1 MNTQMKRRNFWIM
14 VFGDI
19 LLILSSYYFAY
30 YLRFE
35 GNIPSA
41 AVTNFARTIWWIIA
55 VKLLCFVFFDLY
67 KGMWRYTSIHDL
79 VNLAKACVSSS
90 TIIVVILLISVRFVG
105 FPRSVFVMDFLLTFL
120 LLGGFRLGI
129 RLYYHRRNNS
139 GRFFFNTSG
148 NGYKKMLVVGAGDAT
163 EKLLREIN
171 ENKDLH
177 YDVVGLLDDDISK
190 LRRTI
195 HGVPV
200 LGTPNDMDKIA
211 RTWTVDEIVIALPSA
226 SAEQMRRF
234 VALCERTGLPYKTLP
249 ALGELLDGRVS
260 VNSVRDV
267 RYEDLLRRDPV
278 HLELEQIGDYLTSK
292 RAMVTGG
299 AGSIGAELCR
309 QIVRFSPEML
319 ILADRNESGLY
330 ETELELVAKFP
341 DLKTV
346 PVLGPIQYRHLMEKI
361 FHRYHPQVVFHAAA
375 YKHVPMMETQPWEA
389 IFNNIV
395 GSQTLLDLCHLNG
408 VERVVVVS
416 TDKAVRPTNIMG
428 ASKRIVE
435 LLTQIYAREYNS
447 RCMAVRFGN
456 VVGSAGSVLPLF
468 ERQIARGGPVTVTHP
483 EVTRYFMT
491 IPESAQLILQA
502 GAIGKGGEIFILKMG
517 TPVRIDDMAKD
528 LIKMSGFR
536 PGLDIEVKY
545 IGLRP
550 GEKLYEELI
559 TEGEGITETEH
570 NDIMVLNCENG
581 SCLEEMRGYIE
592 DLVRMAEA
600 CDAEEIKKAL
610 KKIVP
615 EYEPWAGHSE
625 IMQSVSAECQ
635 VSPKLFQEDVFG
647 EKSEKG

>member
-1 MNTQMKRRNFWIM
+1 L
-14 VFGDI
+14 GDI
-19 LLILSSYYFAY
+19 LLVLFSYYSAY

-35 GNIPSA
+35 GNIQSA
-41 AVTNFARTIWWIIA
+41 AFMNFERSIWWVVP
-55 VKLLCFVFFDLY
+55 VKLVCFVFFDLY

-79 VNLAKACVSSS
+79 MNLIKACLVSS
-90 TIIVVILLISVRFVG
+90 TIIVLILLVSVRFTG
-105 FPRSVFVMDFLLTFL
+105 FPRSVFVIDLLLTLL

-129 RLYYHRRNNS
+129 RLFYHQVGGS
-139 GRFFFNTSG
+139 TGRILFGITRPG
-148 NGYKKMLVVGAGDAT
+148 LKKLLIIGAGDAS
-163 EKLLREIN
+163 EKLLREIRGN
-171 ENKDLH
+171 RDLF
-177 YDVVGLLDDDISK
+177 YDVVGLLDDDPTK
-190 LRRTI
+190 LRKTI

-200 LGTPNDMDKIA
+200 IGSTHDIGQITRKNGI
-211 RTWTVDEIVIALPSA
+211 DEIVIALPSA
-226 SAEQMRRF
+226 TAEHMRHF
-234 VALCERTGLPYKTLP
+234 VTLCERTGLPYKTLP
-249 ALGELLDGRVS
+249 ALGELLDGKIS
-260 VNSVRDV
+260 VNSVREV
-267 RYEDLLRRDPV
+267 RYEDLLRREPV
-278 HLELEQIGDYLTSK
+278 HLELEQIGKYLTNK
-292 RAMVTGG
+292 RVMVTGG

-309 QIVRFSPEML
+309 QIARFRPEML

-341 DLKTV
+341 NLKTL
-346 PVLGPIQYRHLMEKI
+346 PVLGPIQYRYLMERI
-361 FHRYHPQVVFHAAA
+361 FHRYHPQAVFHAAA

-408 VERVVVVS
+408 VDRVVVVS

-468 ERQIARGGPVTVTHP
+468 EKQIERGGPVTVTHP

-517 TPVRIDDMAKD
+517 TPVRIDDMARD
-528 LIKMSGFR
+528 LIRMSGLK
-536 PGLDIEVKY
+536 PDLDIEVKY

-559 TEGEGITETEH
+559 TEGEGITETDHDE
-570 NDIMVLNCENG
+570 IMVLNCANG

-592 DLVRMAEA
+592 ELVRLAEA

-610 KKIVP
+610 KRIVP
-615 EYEPWAGHSE
+615 EYMPWTAEDSRQQPAGSGQQAIQTCKIE
-625 IMQSVSAECQ
+625 GESKIAE
-635 VSPKLFQEDVFG
+635 V
-647 EKSEKG
+647 

>member
-1 MNTQMKRRNFWIM
+1 M
-14 VFGDI
+14 GDI
-19 LLILSSYYFAY
+19 LLVLFSYYSAY

-35 GNIPSA
+35 GNIQSA
-41 AVTNFARTIWWIIA
+41 AFMNFERSIWWVVP
-55 VKLLCFVFFDLY
+55 VKLVCFVFFDLY

-79 VNLAKACVSSS
+79 MNLIKACLVSS
-90 TIIVVILLISVRFVG
+90 TIIVLILLVSVRFTG
-105 FPRSVFVMDFLLTFL
+105 FPRSVFVIDLLLTLL

-129 RLYYHRRNNS
+129 RLFYHQVGGS
-139 GRFFFNTSG
+139 TGRILFGITRPG
-148 NGYKKMLVVGAGDAT
+148 LKKLLIIGAGDAS
-163 EKLLREIN
+163 EKLLREIRGN
-171 ENKDLH
+171 RDLF
-177 YDVVGLLDDDISK
+177 YDVVGLLDDDPTK
-190 LRRTI
+190 LRKTI

-200 LGTPNDMDKIA
+200 IGSTHDIGQITRKNGI
-211 RTWTVDEIVIALPSA
+211 DEIVIALPSA
-226 SAEQMRRF
+226 TAEHMRHF
-234 VALCERTGLPYKTLP
+234 VTLCERTGLPYKTLP
-249 ALGELLDGRVS
+249 ALGELLDGKIS
-260 VNSVRDV
+260 VNSVREV
-267 RYEDLLRRDPV
+267 RYEDLLRREPV
-278 HLELEQIGDYLTSK
+278 HLELEQIGKYLTNK
-292 RAMVTGG
+292 RVMVTGG

-309 QIVRFSPEML
+309 QIARFRPEML

-341 DLKTV
+341 NLKTL
-346 PVLGPIQYRHLMEKI
+346 PVLGPIQYRYLMERI
-361 FHRYHPQVVFHAAA
+361 FHRYHPQAVFHAAA

-408 VERVVVVS
+408 VDRVVVVS

-468 ERQIARGGPVTVTHP
+468 EKQIERGGPVTVTHP

-517 TPVRIDDMAKD
+517 TPVRIDDMARD
-528 LIKMSGFR
+528 LIRMSGLK
-536 PGLDIEVKY
+536 PDLDIEVKY

-559 TEGEGITETEH
+559 TEGEGITETDHDE
-570 NDIMVLNCENG
+570 IMVLNCENG

-592 DLVRMAEA
+592 ELVRLAEA

-610 KKIVP
+610 KRIVP
-615 EYEPWAGHSE
+615 EYMPWTAEDSRQQPAGSGQQAIQTCKIE
-625 IMQSVSAECQ
+625 GESKIAE
-635 VSPKLFQEDVFG
+635 V
-647 EKSEKG
+647 